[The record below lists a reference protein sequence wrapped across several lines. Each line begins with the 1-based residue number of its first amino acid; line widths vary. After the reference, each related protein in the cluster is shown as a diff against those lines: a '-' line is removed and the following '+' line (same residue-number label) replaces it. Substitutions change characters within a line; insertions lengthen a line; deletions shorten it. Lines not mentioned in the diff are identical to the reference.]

1 MDYNIYIHDK
11 TSSSGKATLPRESG
25 GTNTTPTSSGSSA
38 TSSGGSGLGIFQKV
52 KNFMGSEGGGS
63 NYGLALAIY
72 IAAIKVAWKIT
83 NVIENNI
90 TPLIA
95 RETGDYRHQ
104 IQWQNI
110 SNGVSM
116 LANPLGAAVGVIRNQ
131 HELMVLNKK
140 QAQEQ
145 LLLGDSIVN
154 TISRKV

>member
-11 TSSSGKATLPRESG
+11 TSSSGKATLPRDIG

-63 NYGLALAIY
+63 NYGLALGIY
-72 IAAIKVAWKIT
+72 VAAIKLAWKIT
-83 NVIENNI
+83 NVIENNV

-131 HELMVLNKK
+131 HELMVLNRK

-145 LLLGDSIVN
+145 LMLGDSIVN